1 MNVRQMMDYL
11 GNYDP
16 DDEIEVE
23 VCFAEAGE
31 SYASTFDVSAGS
43 HEGSEED
50 RMPVISAG
58 IGFGAMSDA
67 DLELLIDCVKGIDE
81 RLGYY
86 RDGA

>member
-16 DDEIEVE
+16 DDEVEVE
-23 VCFAEAGE
+23 VHFAEAGE
-31 SYASTFDVSAGS
+31 SYASTFDVSAGP
-43 HEGSEED
+43 HELPDEGQG
-50 RMPVISAG
+50 PVISAG
-58 IGFGAMSDA
+58 IGFGTMPDA
-67 DLELLIDCVKGIDE
+67 DLDLLIDCVKDVDE

>member
-23 VCFAEAGE
+23 ACFAEAGE
-31 SYASTFDVSAGS
+31 SYASTFDVSIGP
-43 HEGSEED
+43 HKLPDKGQG
-50 RMPVISAG
+50 PVISAG
-58 IGFGAMSDA
+58 IGFGAMPDA
-67 DLELLIDCVKGIDE
+67 DLNLLIDCIKGIDE

-86 RDGA
+86 REGA